1 MNIQLKLKMEIKN
14 GNALT
19 KTVTLGV
26 QGRMFLNLGSSSC
39 DVMTHVTSVSLM
51 PWISASSPS
60 VAQRVTSGMLCFMQ
74 PNADMSHSARVSANS
89 TTFSLGRRPSSRR
102 PRPKLSD
109 SVSIC
114 VNVRH
119 WQSPNTSFVPFKKEK
134 CQSKFTRNAA
144 GLGRTKAQLS

>member
-60 VAQRVTSGMLCFMQ
+60 VA
-74 PNADMSHSARVSANS
+74 
-89 TTFSLGRRPSSRR
+89 
-102 PRPKLSD
+102 
-109 SVSIC
+109 
-114 VNVRH
+114 
-119 WQSPNTSFVPFKKEK
+119 
-134 CQSKFTRNAA
+134 
-144 GLGRTKAQLS
+144 